1 MNTTSKELLPT
12 RESLLDRLKNWD
24 DQRSWRDFYDTYWR
38 LIYGVALKSGLSEA
52 EAEDALQET
61 LVAVASKIKE
71 FKYDPALGRFKNW
84 LLTLTRS
91 KVANQYRKRQ
101 RHLYDRAHETGQTDE
116 PSKTDL
122 MERVPDPASLEIPE
136 RLWDAEWERNL
147 MARATE
153 CVKEKLQPRTFQIFQ
168 LYVLREWPVNQVAKT
183 LGVSCTQVYVAKHR
197 VSALLKKE
205 IKRLEKMKF

>member
-1 MNTTSKELLPT
+1 MTKSEQDSLPT
-12 RESLLDRLKNWD
+12 RASLLGRLKDWN
-24 DQRSWRDFYDTYWR
+24 DQTSWRDFYDTYWR

-84 LLTLTRS
+84 LLTLTRW
-91 KVANQYRKRQ
+91 KIADQRRKRQ
-101 RHLYDRAHETGQTDE
+101 RHTQSVQGRADET
-116 PSKTDL
+116 SRTDL
-122 MERVPDPASLEIPE
+122 IERVPDPASLEVPE
-136 RLWDAEWERNL
+136 SLWDAEWESNL

-153 CVKEKLQPRTFQIFQ
+153 CVKEKVEPRTFQMFQ
-168 LYVLREWPVNQVAKT
+168 LYVLKEWPVSRVAKT
-183 LGVSCTQVYVAKHR
+183 LGVSYTQVYVAKHR

-205 IKRLEKMKF
+205 IKRLEEMKF

>member
-1 MNTTSKELLPT
+1 MNTISKEPIPT
-12 RESLLDRLKNWD
+12 RESLLGRLKDWD
-24 DQRSWRDFYDTYWR
+24 DQRSWGDFYDTYWR

-84 LLTLTRS
+84 LLTLTRWQ
-91 KVANQYRKRQ
+91 VANQYRKRQ
-101 RHLYDRAHETGQTDE
+101 RHVHDRAHEIGRSGETT
-116 PSKTDL
+116 KTEL
-122 MERVPDPASLEIPE
+122 IEGVPDPASLEVPE
-136 RLWDAEWERNL
+136 RLWDAEWESNL

-153 CVKEKLQPRTFQIFQ
+153 CVKEKVEPRTFQMFQ
-168 LYVLREWPVNQVAKT
+168 LYVLKEWPVNRVAKT

-197 VSALLKKE
+197 VAALLKKE